1 MESRKRNVVIILVL
15 LLLGISIG
23 YAALST
29 TLNINGSSR
38 INNATWNVF
47 WDNVQ
52 VTTGS
57 VTASTPVIDSSK
69 TTVSYDITLN
79 NPGDFYEFTVDAK
92 NTGSIDAMIETISSK
107 LNGVEITSSNLPVY
121 LDYSLTY
128 ANGQAIEPNH
138 LLASGNT
145 LTYKIRIEFKR
156 EIESSQLP
164 TTPQVLSFTFG
175 ATYVQKTGSAIPVTN
190 GVTVYTAIPIHSW
203 DEVYIGSPISSGI
216 ALFNNAED
224 AFTTRA
230 QLSSSPYSL
239 VITKHTV
246 VDNIV
251 TENYLVFK
259 ITTSDASR
267 CAGSHPGIYS
277 LRAGVNE
284 SSLTEKPIFE
294 ANKSVLLTAFGSNQC
309 SDDGYGMGCECE
321 GLNGG
326 VFNNGDTMMND
337 NYGGCAVDSAA
348 QCEGVYDY

>member
-1 MESRKRNVVIILVL
+1 MGSRKRNVVIILVL

-29 TLNINGSSR
+29 TLSINGSSR

-92 NTGSIDAMIETISSK
+92 NTGSIDAMIETISNK
-107 LNGVEITSSNLPVY
+107 LNGVEITSSSLPAY
-121 LDYSLTY
+121 IDYSITY
-128 ANGQAIEPNH
+128 ANGQAIEVNH

-145 LTYKIRIEFKR
+145 LTYKIKIEFKR

-175 ATYVQKTGSAIPVTN
+175 ATYIQKTGSAIPITN
-190 GVTVYTAIPIHSW
+190 GVTVYTAIPRGDDSR
-203 DEVYIGSPISSGI
+203 VFIGSSISSEI
-216 ALFNNAED
+216 ALFNNAEE

-230 QLSSSPYSL
+230 QLAGSPYSL

-259 ITTSDASR
+259 ITAEDASR
-267 CAGSHPGIYS
+267 CAGATPGIYS
-277 LRAGVNE
+277 LRGGVDE
-284 SSLTEKPIFE
+284 SSLTEKTFFE
-294 ANKSVLLTAFGSNQC
+294 DNKNTLLTAFGSNQC
-309 SDDGYGMGCECE
+309 SDDGNGMGCICE

-326 VFNNGDTMMND
+326 VFDNGSIMMND
-337 NYGGCAVDSAA
+337 NYGGCGVDYTAE
-348 QCEGVYDY
+348 CEGVYDY